1 VAGSRDGEANARM
14 LPAPRGRVSEA
25 RRKLNYFFTFCSKNP
40 SCIPNL
46 PPTPFLKHG
55 NLIFDMKAVGKATLC
70 PPRELNSR
78 RIRIQV
84 MWMGVLKTVLSWISS
99 LRLAHLVGFLSQ
111 CLVIT

>member
-25 RRKLNYFFTFCSKNP
+25 RRKLNYFFTFCYKNP

-55 NLIFDMKAVGKATLC
+55 NLIFDIEG
-70 PPRELNSR
+70 SR
-78 RIRIQV
+78 KRNIMLTQRA
-84 MWMGVLKTVLSWISS
+84 K
-99 LRLAHLVGFLSQ
+99 
-111 CLVIT
+111 